1 MEQNLLGGD
10 LIPAPIKDSIHGK
23 ASEMPA
29 ALSMVRRFI
38 WKVPWFVMVPCM
50 IQYEGIYL
58 LSRQKRLACNDI
70 RHQGGK
76 PVVILCKV
84 TTEFF
89 NQGLVLQ
96 LQGTA
101 QGIGQ

>member
-38 WKVPWFVMVPCM
+38 WKVP
-50 IQYEGIYL
+50 
-58 LSRQKRLACNDI
+58 
-70 RHQGGK
+70 
-76 PVVILCKV
+76 
-84 TTEFF
+84 
-89 NQGLVLQ
+89 
-96 LQGTA
+96 
-101 QGIGQ
+101 